1 MKKVYSVI
9 NFKGG
14 VCKTTL
20 AVNIAAGL
28 ANYPQPNGIP
38 LRILLVDIDPQ
49 ANASVYM
56 LGEDYW
62 RENIQD
68 KAKTS
73 PNLYRVLVDK
83 IKGKQIDYEFIIKPD
98 DDGKNP
104 VFGERKFKRT
114 DGTYEIRRAKQ
125 NWSNLHLLSSVNSLF
140 DLPKEYG
147 YNTKLADNK
156 HSLLADLLKTRYDE
170 YDYIIIDCPTHFS
183 PLTQNAISVSTNII
197 VPFVPDYLSTYGMN
211 ELFSRLSEYADQ
223 NGKGGL
229 LKVDI
234 LIPTLYNEMSQ
245 DYHSFVKEV
254 QDMIIKKRGPQRI
267 LSKAHI
273 INSGFKRTVAVSKLI
288 EDHRPVIDLP
298 ISHESRKTINLIV
311 KAIIQPTKIKRKKI

>member
-156 HSLLADLLKTRYDE
+156 HSLLA
-170 YDYIIIDCPTHFS
+170 
-183 PLTQNAISVSTNII
+183 AIV
-197 VPFVPDYLSTYGMN
+197 
-211 ELFSRLSEYADQ
+211 
-223 NGKGGL
+223 
-229 LKVDI
+229 
-234 LIPTLYNEMSQ
+234 
-245 DYHSFVKEV
+245 
-254 QDMIIKKRGPQRI
+254 
-267 LSKAHI
+267 
-273 INSGFKRTVAVSKLI
+273 
-288 EDHRPVIDLP
+288 
-298 ISHESRKTINLIV
+298 
-311 KAIIQPTKIKRKKI
+311 